1 MMWRTKTIWK
11 YDEIHEEEIRIAAS
25 LASRCIQEGIP
36 VGFCTNGKDILS
48 GDLFS
53 LKAGTG

>member
-1 MMWRTKTIWK
+1 MLDVEDETIWK

-36 VGFCTNGKDILS
+36 VDFVPTERI
-48 GDLFS
+48 FS
-53 LKAGTG
+53 AEICSA